1 MRGEIVEISYLRV
14 LAMLMIVMFHCLCL
28 NAGIWSFIFDYNY
41 VRCYRIFAN
50 FLNLLDLPIFFF
62 VAGYLY
68 SFLYDKGVYPNA
80 INFLFKKIQRL
91 LLPYILWGILMI
103 ALMPQLCNL
112 GGLVNGL
119 GHLWFL
125 LSLFITFVFFD
136 FIQRFTNNFS
146 FLLCVFLCV
155 ILVLSYD
162 IASSQ
167 SHLPMFVNAFWRYSP
182 IFYIG
187 LLSDKYKVFKKIN
200 KVTGKIDLFVIPISL
215 LAELL
220 FIVNIPF
227 IGRLLQILLVCSSI
241 ILLYDFISRMHLEK
255 KKRINDVISN
265 LDKNSMGIYILHHIF
280 IWLLFCYTPYLSF
293 MNAHV
298 ILGPLFLF
306 LSVFGVSW
314 ALVNFINKYSISK
327 WIFG

>member
-1 MRGEIVEISYLRV
+1 MRGKIVEISYLRV
-14 LAMLMIVMFHCLCL
+14 LAMLMIVTFHCLCL
-28 NAGIWSFIFDYNY
+28 NAGIWPFLFDYNY

-68 SFLYDKGVYPNA
+68 SVLYGKGCYSNSLSFLS
-80 INFLFKKIQRL
+80 KKIQRL
-91 LLPYILWGILMI
+91 LLPYILWGTLMI
-103 ALMPQLCNL
+103 VLMPQLCNL
-112 GGLVNGL
+112 EGLINGL

-125 LSLFITFVFFD
+125 LSLFLTFVFFD
-136 FIQRFTNNFS
+136 LIQKITYNLS
-146 FLLCVFLCV
+146 FLLCACLCLL
-155 ILVLSYD
+155 LVLSYD
-162 IASSQ
+162 VYFHQ

-182 IFYIG
+182 IFYLG
-187 LLSDKYKVFKKIN
+187 LLSYKYKVLSKVN
-200 KVTGKIDLFVIPISL
+200 KMTGKIDLLVIPIL
-215 LAELL
+215 LFVELL
-220 FIVNIPF
+220 SIVNMPF
-227 IGRLLQILLVCSSI
+227 IGRLLQILSVCSSI
-241 ILLYDFISRMHLEK
+241 ILLYDFISRMHLGEK
-255 KKRINDVISN
+255 KIFNDVICN

-314 ALVNFINKYSISK
+314 TLVNFINKYPISK